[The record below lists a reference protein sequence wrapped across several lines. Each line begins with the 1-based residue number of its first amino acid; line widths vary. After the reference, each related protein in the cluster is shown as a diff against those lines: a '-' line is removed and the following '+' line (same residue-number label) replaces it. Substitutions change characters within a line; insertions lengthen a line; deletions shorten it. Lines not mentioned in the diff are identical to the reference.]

1 MSSKQL
7 STEDQVIH
15 TEIVWY
21 LDIIDF
27 NVSFSAADSDSEEY
41 VAMFPDSTI
50 AESFQQKAK
59 KVKYMVQFGIALYFK
74 ELTLKSLWILLFH
87 SVLMKAKNHKWCLR
101 NIPIQSFFLH
111 CNCISWNSFCW

>member
-41 VAMFPDSTI
+41 VAMFPDSTT
-50 AESFQQKAK
+50 AKSFQQKAK
-59 KVKYMVQFGIALYFK
+59 KVKYVVQFVIALYFK
-74 ELTLKSLWILLFH
+74 ELTLEELVDPPFSFRFDESQKSQMMLTQH
-87 SVLMKAKNHKWCLR
+87 TN
-101 NIPIQSFFLH
+101 PIIFLAL
-111 CNCISWNSFCW
+111 